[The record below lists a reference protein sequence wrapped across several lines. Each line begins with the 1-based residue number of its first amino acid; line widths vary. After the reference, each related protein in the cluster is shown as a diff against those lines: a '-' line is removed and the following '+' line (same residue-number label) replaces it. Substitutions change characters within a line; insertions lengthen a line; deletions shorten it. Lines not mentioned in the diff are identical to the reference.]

1 MKAPLDF
8 FKSEAWLA
16 NVGHVLA
23 GYAIILTTGFWTQNA
38 YTIAGVW
45 FLLVTYVLVKE
56 YILDLKFESGE
67 TVGSSTVDAL
77 GYVAGAIVAT
87 AEVCFR

>member
-23 GYAIILTTGFWTQNA
+23 GYGAILTVCFWSSSANVLGGAWCALSA
-38 YTIAGVW
+38 YI
-45 FLLVTYVLVKE
+45 LVKE
-56 YILDLKFESGE
+56 YVLDLHYESGE

-77 GYVAGAIVAT
+77 GYVAGAFVAT
-87 AEVCFR
+87 MESLFR